1 MLEVD
6 GFIVDIRTMP
16 LDIQIQACAQ
26 GLIPYVPAM
35 RREEASNS

>member
-1 MLEVD
+1 
-6 GFIVDIRTMP
+6 MP

-35 RREEASNS
+35 RRDELASPGVV

>member
-1 MLEVD
+1 
-6 GFIVDIRTMP
+6 MP

-35 RREEASNS
+35 RRPGQQNLAKDPVD